1 MSTQEVV
8 EKEEGAEAQAEAQAV
23 ASVEGDGQLAL
34 TGGDVEK
41 GSPFAA
47 LKHRDFRLL
56 WGGGFVSQLGSQMRI
71 VAVDVQLWDLTHNYA
86 LVGLLGLF
94 QLLPLLG
101 FSLFGG
107 VVADAFD
114 RRHMLMITQTS
125 FAISSALLAL
135 ATAGGWVSAPLVYA
149 IAALGAATT
158 SFDNPARSALIPNL
172 VPRKDLAN
180 ALSLNIIMWQM
191 ATIGGPM
198 LAGLLIAT
206 GTSGLALIYALD
218 ALSFGAVLISLGFM
232 RTRAER
238 PATRDVSMKAAV
250 EGLRFLRSTP
260 IIMSTMSLD
269 FFATFFGAASVLLPA
284 LTEQVLKVDR
294 SLLGVLYAAPAM
306 GALVSGLVMSWLGNV
321 PRQGK
326 IVLWSVAAY
335 GLATLIF
342 GLSHNYWLTFAAL
355 AGTGAADTV
364 SMVMR
369 QTIRQLNTPDDLR
382 GRLTS
387 VNMIFYIGG
396 PRLGELEAGFSASV
410 FGLSPSIAIG
420 GIGVLVVS
428 ALLGLFVPS
437 LREYDR

>member
-1 MSTQEVV
+1 MSAQEIV
-8 EKEEGAEAQAEAQAV
+8 EKKESADADVAGPVEGEAQP
-23 ASVEGDGQLAL
+23 AL
-34 TGGDVEK
+34 TDK
-41 GSPFAA
+41 DAKSDSPWAA

-56 WGGGFVSQLGSQMRI
+56 WAGGFVSQLGSQMRI

-125 FAISSALLAL
+125 FAVSSALLAL
-135 ATAGGWVSAPLVYA
+135 ATAGGWVSAALVYT

-206 GTSGLALIYALD
+206 GKSGLALIYALD
-218 ALSFGAVLISLGFM
+218 AVSFGAVLISLAFM

-238 PATRDVSMKAAV
+238 PATRDVSMKAAL

-284 LTEQVLKVDR
+284 LSEQVLKVDR

-326 IVLWSVAAY
+326 IVLWSVGAY

-396 PRLGELEAGFSASV
+396 PRLGELEAGFSATAL
-410 FGLSPSIAIG
+410 GLSPSIAIG

-428 ALLGLFVPS
+428 VLLGLFVPS

>member
-1 MSTQEVV
+1 
-8 EKEEGAEAQAEAQAV
+8 
-23 ASVEGDGQLAL
+23 
-34 TGGDVEK
+34 
-41 GSPFAA
+41 
-47 LKHRDFRLL
+47 
-56 WGGGFVSQLGSQMRI
+56 
-71 VAVDVQLWDLTHNYA
+71 
-86 LVGLLGLF
+86 
-94 QLLPLLG
+94 
-101 FSLFGG
+101 
-107 VVADAFD
+107 
-114 RRHMLMITQTS
+114 
-125 FAISSALLAL
+125 
-135 ATAGGWVSAPLVYA
+135 
-149 IAALGAATT
+149 
-158 SFDNPARSALIPNL
+158 
-172 VPRKDLAN
+172 
-180 ALSLNIIMWQM
+180 
-191 ATIGGPM
+191 
-198 LAGLLIAT
+198 
-206 GTSGLALIYALD
+206 
-218 ALSFGAVLISLGFM
+218 
-232 RTRAER
+232 
-238 PATRDVSMKAAV
+238 MKAAV
-250 EGLRFLRSTP
+250 EGLRYLRSTP

-284 LTEQVLKVDR
+284 LSEQVLKVDR

-306 GALVSGLVMSWLGNV
+306 GALVSGLVMSWLGNL

-326 IVLWSVAAY
+326 IVLWSVGAY

-410 FGLSPSIAIG
+410 LGLSPSIAIG

-428 ALLGLFVPS
+428 VLLGLFVPS